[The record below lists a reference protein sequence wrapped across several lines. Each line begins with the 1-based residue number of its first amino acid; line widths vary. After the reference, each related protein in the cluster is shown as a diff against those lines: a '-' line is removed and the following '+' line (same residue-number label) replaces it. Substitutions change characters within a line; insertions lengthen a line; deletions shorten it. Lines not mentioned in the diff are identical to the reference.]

1 MRDKIV
7 YTRAVA
13 ALVQLGFDMGGDRRV
28 QLVVEGRAPFDQ
40 FDDLGNNYQFW
51 AGLRFRLGR

>member
-40 FDDLGNNYQFW
+40 FDDLGNNY
-51 AGLRFRLGR
+51 